1 MTTWHGYIAVED
13 VALTTDQRA
22 AIVAAFRALG
32 PGSDP
37 QPARLNHWRTSLDG
51 SNAIFEAAFNDANL
65 TAAKVKNFLADA
77 AGVSPDVIDTALTQT
92 ARGPLLTFSVGGT
105 DRMRMLAFGGIGAT
119 WEESR
124 QQAIAY
130 LAANIAEWE
139 TAETG

>member
-13 VALTTDQRA
+13 LALTADQRA

-37 QPARLNHWRTSLDG
+37 QPAHLNHWRTSLGGDK
-51 SNAIFEAAFNDANL
+51 AIFEAAFNVGNL
-65 TAAKVKNFLADA
+65 TVAKVKQFLADA
-77 AGVSPDVIDTALTQT
+77 VGVSPSVIDTTRTQT
-92 ARGPLLTFSVGGT
+92 ARGPLLTFSAGGT

-124 QQAIAY
+124 QQAVAY
-130 LAANIAEWE
+130 LAKNIVEWE
-139 TAETG
+139 IQE

>member
-1 MTTWHGYIAVED
+1 MAIWHGYIAVED
-13 VALTTDQRA
+13 LALTTDQRA

-32 PGSDP
+32 PSSDP

-51 SNAIFEAAFNDANL
+51 SKAIFEAAFNDANL
-65 TAAKVKNFLADA
+65 TAASITRFLADA
-77 AGVSPDVIDTALTQT
+77 VGVSPSIIDTALTQT
-92 ARGPLLTFSVGGT
+92 ARGPLLTFSAGGT

-124 QQAIAY
+124 QQAVAY

-139 TAETG
+139 VQE

>member
-13 VALTTDQRA
+13 LALTADQRA

-32 PGSDP
+32 PSSDP

-51 SNAIFEAAFNDANL
+51 SKAIFEAAFNDANL
-65 TAAKVKNFLADA
+65 TAEKVRNFLADA
-77 AGVSPDVIDTALTQT
+77 VGVSPDVINTALTQT
-92 ARGPLLTFSVGGT
+92 ARGPLLTFSAGGT

-124 QQAIAY
+124 QQAAAY
-130 LAANIAEWE
+130 LAKKIAEWE
-139 TAETG
+139 TAETV

>member
-13 VALTTDQRA
+13 LALTTPQRA
-22 AIVAAFRALG
+22 AIVAAFRAFG

-51 SNAIFEAAFNDANL
+51 SKAIFEAAFNADNL
-65 TAAKVKNFLADA
+65 TAARITQFLADA
-77 AGVSPDVIDTALTQT
+77 VGVSPDVIDTALTQT
-92 ARGPLLTFSVGGT
+92 ARGPLLTFSAGGT
-105 DRMRMLAFGGIGAT
+105 DRMRVLAFGSIGAT

-124 QQAIAY
+124 QQAVAY

-139 TAETG
+139 IQE